1 VRTAWCAWRTLQIW
15 LYLNAMILRHSRA
28 SLGEIRADWQL
39 NLSRGV
45 TPVSADIFVLH
56 MLVVWI
62 CTAIGV
68 LVYGMLAWILV
79 RHRRSRHPLA
89 AGFEDNRLLE
99 IIWTAILAIIVI
111 GIAIQSTEVLKNQ
124 DDYSLA
130 DVTIKVTVHRCCRQY
145 EYLDDGVRY
154 GSKLST
160 LPQ

>member
-1 VRTAWCAWRTLQIW
+1 
-15 LYLNAMILRHSRA
+15 
-28 SLGEIRADWQL
+28 
-39 NLSRGV
+39 
-45 TPVSADIFVLH
+45 
-56 MLVVWI
+56 MLVIWI
-62 CTAIGV
+62 CAAIGV

-79 RHRRSRHPLA
+79 RHRRSRHPVA

-130 DVTIKVTVHRCCRQY
+130 DVTIKVAVHRCCRQY
-145 EYLDDGVRY
+145 EYLDDGVHY